1 MKEIIKL
8 KSRDNLG
15 NYLELFDIKNDLL
28 RYTLKTNYPYR
39 LIYDELSKNKKIV
52 AIDPSGGPMMYI
64 GEVLDNME
72 LNSIYIRKNDVFLTF
87 KLIA

>member
-1 MKEIIKL
+1 MKKIIKL

-15 NYLELFDIKNDLL
+15 NYLKFVDIKNNLL
-28 RYTLKTNYPYR
+28 RYTLRTNYPYR
-39 LIYDELSKNKKIV
+39 LIYDDLSENKKIV

-72 LNSIYIRKNDVFLTF
+72 LNSIYIIKNNAFLTF